1 MKIISFNVEAGGV
14 GKTAICVNT
23 ATLLASKG
31 FRVLVF
37 GTDRSMNLTN
47 RMIGYYA
54 RKNGLDADE
63 VLANIKPENTVEMLF
78 QRLPFSP
85 IKITDNID
93 LIAETRTL
101 YDLRDIKSFSLLHW
115 WWDVEKYLTEE
126 YDYILIDTHN
136 DQSEFTKSVYA
147 ISDIIT
153 AIIDKTEKTYKRKVA
168 EIKELL
174 NVVKNENRSRTE
186 TFVTARVVVLA
197 NMIDKSV
204 LGKQMR
210 NKMNKLVREHPNDF
224 VGCIEY
230 RESFPKSDA
239 LYLPLWEYRKYDKGD
254 WSLDKFYRDTERLL
268 LKLADM

>member
-1 MKIISFNVEAGGV
+1 MKIISFNIEAGGV

-23 ATLLASKG
+23 AFLLASKG
-31 FRVLVF
+31 YRVLVL

-54 RKNGLDADE
+54 RKNDLDTDE
-63 VLANIKPENTVEMLF
+63 LLANIKPENTVEMLF

-93 LIAETRTL
+93 LIAETKTL
-101 YDLRDIKSFSLLHW
+101 YNLSDVKSFSLLHW
-115 WWDVEKYLTEE
+115 WWDVENYLTEE

-136 DQSEFTKSVYA
+136 DQSEFTKAVFA
-147 ISDIIT
+147 ISDIVT
-153 AIIDKTEKTYKRKVA
+153 AIINKTEKTYDKKVA
-168 EIKELL
+168 EVRALL
-174 NVVKNENRSRTE
+174 EVVKNENRSRTE
-186 TFVTARVVVLA
+186 TFVNARVVVLA
-197 NMIDKSV
+197 NMIDKGT

-210 NKMNKLVREHPNDF
+210 NMMNKLVREYPEDF
-224 VGCIEY
+224 VGCIEA

-239 LYLPLWEYRKYDKGD
+239 LYMPLWEYRKYDKGD
-254 WSLDKFYRDTERLL
+254 WSLDKFYRDTERFL

>member
-14 GKTAICVNT
+14 GKTSICENA

-31 FRVLVF
+31 YRVLVF

-54 RKNGLDADE
+54 RKNGLDPNE
-63 VLANIKPENTVEMLF
+63 LLASIKPENTVEMLF

-85 IKITDNID
+85 IRITDNID
-93 LIAETRTL
+93 LIAETKTL
-101 YDLRDIKSFSLLHW
+101 YNLTDVKSFALLHW
-115 WWDVEKYLTEE
+115 WWDVEDFLTEE

-136 DQSEFTKSVYA
+136 DQSEFTKAVYA

-153 AIIDKTEKTYKRKVA
+153 AIIDKTEKTYKDKVTDMKA
-168 EIKELL
+168 LL
-174 NVVKNENRSRTE
+174 NIVKNENRSRTE
-186 TFVTARVVVLA
+186 SFVNARVVVLA
-197 NMIDKSV
+197 NMIDNST

-210 NKMNKLVREHPNDF
+210 NMMNKLVREYPEDF
-224 VGCIEY
+224 VGYIEH

-239 LYLPLWEYRKYDKGD
+239 LYMPLWEYRKYDKGD

-268 LKLADM
+268 LKLVDM